1 MQSGD
6 NFRLT
11 VNLMNT
17 TTMASIW
24 SKTYDKKMSASD
36 IFSTQDEIV
45 KSLVQELSVGGFINA
60 AMMKDIGNR
69 SIAKGTDNSLAYE
82 CVNFYKA
89 VYLSTFSQE
98 NGTKALKCLKESTK
112 KDPNYADAWSS
123 LGQLQG
129 LMYSWGQLDAVVLDE
144 ALPNIERAIALEP
157 NNAMYYVTKAST
169 LNMQKKWEPMF
180 ATLDKALEISPNNAE
195 VVANVVV
202 TYITGGDCTEAQRA
216 DFNAPKGTYT
226 KGLCQWQKGF
236 EAGLKADELDKSG
249 SMFPPRNFPMANVY
263 IRGGQWKNAAARLE
277 KVNFPG
283 FFWYELFSGLA
294 MHGDGNKEQATK
306 HFDTLKK
313 SLGSSK
319 LSEIGKQMIFW
330 NMKGAF
336 ESWTPI
342 FIAYGFN

>member
-1 MQSGD
+1 MRND
-6 NFRLT
+6 T
-11 VNLMNT
+11 
-17 TTMASIW
+17 
-24 SKTYDKKMSASD
+24 
-36 IFSTQDEIV
+36 
-45 KSLVQELSVGGFINA
+45 
-60 AMMKDIGNR
+60 GNR
-69 SIAKGTDNSLAYE
+69 S
-82 CVNFYKA
+82 
-89 VYLSTFSQE
+89 
-98 NGTKALKCLKESTK
+98 LKCLQESTK
-112 KDPNYADAWSS
+112 TDPNYADALSS

-144 ALPNIERAIALEP
+144 SLANVERAISLEP
-157 NNAMYYVTKAST
+157 NNAMYYVNKAST
-169 LNMQKKWEPMF
+169 LNLQKKWEPMF
-180 ATLDKALEISPNNAE
+180 ASLDKALEISTNNAE